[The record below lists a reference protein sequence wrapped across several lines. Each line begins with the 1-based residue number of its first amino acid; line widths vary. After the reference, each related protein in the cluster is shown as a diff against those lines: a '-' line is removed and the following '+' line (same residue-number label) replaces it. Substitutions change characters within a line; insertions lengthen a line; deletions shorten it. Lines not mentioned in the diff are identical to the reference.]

1 MFLKS
6 HRLLRAMVLGL
17 MFFLAVTAPCSAN
30 SYDPDPYDD
39 TPPVVSVEFNYVVP
53 SQPNLVK
60 VRGTRM
66 QVESAQLALLQSAAR
81 YGSAAL
87 LPASAAATNPI
98 FGHDSPQLSTPLR
111 R

>member
-1 MFLKS
+1 
-6 HRLLRAMVLGL
+6 MVLGL
-17 MFFLAVTAPCSAN
+17 MFFLAVTAPCSTN

-39 TPPVVSVEFNYVVP
+39 IPPVVSVEFNYVVP

-66 QVESAQLALLQSAAR
+66 QVESARVALQSAAR

-87 LPASAAATNPI
+87 LPASEAATNPI
-98 FGHDSPQLSTPLR
+98 FAHDSPQLSIPLR